1 MKTKKE
7 KKQTKAEAVEALKAK
22 LPSLHKLTGKALK
35 AAIAKLTEKERELY
49 QEAADTLAVKDVL
62 SKDTLKLVEAS
73 QKRMTYRKEIAK
85 RDKELQFSLA
95 ETLVKELK
103 LSGKSVAEIN
113 KQAKL
118 LKLATGTTRNQGG
131 ALKRECGYK
140 PVKDAVTG
148 SITWQRMTSADKASF
163 VESKKEKVDWSLKVA
178 SYGF

>member
-22 LPSLHKLTGKALK
+22 LPSLKGLTGKALK
-35 AAIAKLTEKERELY
+35 TELSKLTEKERELY
-49 QEAADTLAVKDVL
+49 QEAADTLAVKASI

-131 ALKRECGYK
+131 ALKRECGFK

-148 SITWQRMTSADKASF
+148 SITWERMTSADKASF
-163 VESKKEKVDWSLKVA
+163 VEAKKDKADWKHKLA
-178 SYGF
+178 ALGF

>member
-7 KKQTKAEAVEALKAK
+7 KKQTKAEAGESLKQK

-35 AAIAKLTEKERELY
+35 TAIAKLTEKERELY
-49 QEAADTLAVKDVL
+49 QEATDTLAVKNVL
-62 SKDTLKLVEAS
+62 SKDTVKLLADS
-73 QKRMTYRKEIAK
+73 QKRMVYRKEIAK
-85 RDKELQFSLA
+85 RDKQLQFTLA

-103 LSGKSVAEIN
+103 LAGKSVADIN

-118 LKLATGTTRNQGG
+118 LKLATGTTRNQSS

-140 PVKDAVTG
+140 PVKDAVSG
-148 SITWQRMTSADKASF
+148 SVTWERMTSSDKASF
-163 VESKKEKVDWSLKVA
+163 VEAKKEKVDWSLKLA

>member
-22 LPSLHKLTGKALK
+22 LPSLKGLTGKALK
-35 AAIAKLTEKERELY
+35 TELSKLTEKERELY
-49 QEAADTLAVKDVL
+49 QEAADTLAVKDIL

-73 QKRMTYRKEIAK
+73 QKRMEYRKEIAK

-163 VESKKEKVDWSLKVA
+163 VESKKEKVDWKHKLSA
-178 SYGF
+178 YGF